1 MNAKVNPFRPN
12 SPVNPGMFVGR
23 LDEINSLE
31 QSLLQ
36 TQAESPTHFM
46 ITGERGIGKTSLLLY
61 LKYIA
66 AGDFAVKGRSFKF
79 LIIDVDIDNATTQLG
94 LVERIRLAIDRELG
108 KTEVARAF
116 LTGLWDFIQR
126 IRVKEIGLS
135 PKTTSESEEILLDEF
150 SYSLSQLSQRCC
162 YRLGSDIFGA
172 QYDGILILID
182 EADNFSAKLNLG
194 SFVKIMLERLQRHGC
209 NRVLVGL
216 AGLPE
221 LRTKLHA
228 SHPSALRIFEE
239 LPLGRLSDAEVGSI
253 IDICIKTA
261 NETNEEKTFIA
272 ADAKQ
277 SIINYSEGYPHFIQ
291 QFGYSAFSADVNGTI
306 ENDDVLQGSFGP
318 KGALESIGN
327 RYYRDN
333 FYNKIQKDSYR
344 QVLRIMADDLDGW
357 VSRAK
362 IREKF
367 KGNNAILNNALK
379 ALRDRHI
386 ILSKE
391 GERGVYRLQHRG
403 FALWIKF
410 YADPDFLKALSQA
423 ATHLSALPPTTSQQ
437 SVVPDKPSPSATEKQ

>member
-1 MNAKVNPFRPN
+1 
-12 SPVNPGMFVGR
+12 MFVGR
-23 LDEINSLE
+23 LEEINSLE

-61 LKYIA
+61 LRYIA
-66 AGDFAVKGRSFKF
+66 AGNFAVKERFFKF
-79 LIIDVDIDNATTQLG
+79 LIIDVDIDNSTTQLG

-108 KTEVARAF
+108 KTEIARTF

-126 IRVKEIGLS
+126 IRVKEVGLS
-135 PKTTSESEEILLDEF
+135 PKATSESEEILLDEF
-150 SYSLSQLSQRCC
+150 SYSLSQLAQRCC
-162 YRLGSDIFGA
+162 YRLGSDIFGT

-182 EADNFSAKLNLG
+182 EADNFTEKLNLG

-216 AGLPE
+216 AGLPD

-228 SHPSALRIFEE
+228 SHPSVLRIFEE
-239 LPLGRLSDAEVGSI
+239 LPLGRLSDEEVGNI
-253 IDICIKTA
+253 IDICIKSA
-261 NETNEEKTFIA
+261 NETNADKTSIA
-272 ADAKQ
+272 PDAKQ
-277 SIINYSEGYPHFIQ
+277 SIINNSEGYPHFIQ
-291 QFGYSAFSADVNGTI
+291 QFGYSAFAADVNGII
-306 ENDDVLQGSFGP
+306 ENDDVLTGSFGP

-362 IREKF
+362 ITEKF
-367 KGNNAILNNALK
+367 KGTNAILSNALK
-379 ALRDRHI
+379 ALRYRHI
-386 ILSKE
+386 ILCKE

-410 YADPDFLKALSQA
+410 YADPDFLKALTQA
-423 ATHLSALPPTTSQQ
+423 ASQLSTVPSSNALQ
-437 SVVPDKPSPSATEKQ
+437 SPVPDKPSTVVPEKQ